1 METFLKYLEFE
12 LKPQRKQFPYVRTL
26 YERALAVHCLVPTLW
41 TDYNTAV
48 LAMVRDKLLFTD
60 NRPKK
65 IP

>member
-48 LAMVRDKLLFTD
+48 LAMVRDKF
-60 NRPKK
+60 
-65 IP
+65 IVHG